1 MQVMCNGGVASTA
14 ALLYLLS
21 AGMGELPLRLTPGRV
36 DPPTLYALACLSA
49 LCCSCGDT
57 WASEVGSVVGG
68 TPRLITTWQRVPQ
81 GTNGGITGVGI
92 LCSIAGGLVLGVAYF
107 VTLVVFLDVGGFD
120 NISLTSQLPVV
131 LVGGVAGLFGSVV
144 DSLLGAT
151 VQYSGYSDKLG
162 KVVSKPAPGVR
173 HISGVDILDNHAVNF
188 VSSLITALVVPA
200 VCYCSVTGVS

>member
-1 MQVMCNGGVASTA
+1 
-14 ALLYLLS
+14 
-21 AGMGELPLRLTPGRV
+21 MGELPLRLTPGQV

-68 TPRLITTWQRVPQ
+68 TPRLVTTWQKVPR
-81 GTNGGITGVGI
+81 GTNGGITGIGI
-92 LCSIAGGLVLGVAYF
+92 LCSIGGGLVVGLAYF
-107 VTLVVFLDVGGFD
+107 VTLVIFLDMERFATV
-120 NISLTSQLPVV
+120 SLASQLPVV
-131 LVGGVAGLFGSVV
+131 LIGGVAGLFGSVV

-173 HISGVDILDNHAVNF
+173 DISGVDILDNHAVNF
-188 VSSLITALVVPA
+188 VSSLITALVIPA
-200 VCYCSVTGVS
+200 ACYYSVTAVS

>member
-1 MQVMCNGGVASTA
+1 MQVVCNGGVASTA

-49 LCCSCGDT
+49 LSCSCGDT

-68 TPRLITTWQRVPQ
+68 TPRLITTWQRVPR

-92 LCSIAGGLVLGVAYF
+92 LCSIAGGLVVGVTYF
-107 VTLVVFLDVGGFD
+107 VTLVSFLDVGRFD
-120 NISLTSQLPVV
+120 NVSLASQLPVV
-131 LVGGVAGLFGSVV
+131 LVGGAAGLFGSVV

-162 KVVSKPAPGVR
+162 KVVSKLAPEVR

-200 VCYCSVTGVS
+200 VCYYSVTGVS

>member
-49 LCCSCGDT
+49 LCCSYGDT

-68 TPRLITTWQRVPQ
+68 APRLITTWQRVPR

-92 LCSIAGGLVLGVAYF
+92 LCSIAGGLVVGMAYF
-107 VTLVVFLDVGGFD
+107 VTLVIFLDVD
-120 NISLTSQLPVV
+120 NISLTSQLPVM

-200 VCYCSVTGVS
+200 ICYYSVTGVS

>member
-1 MQVMCNGGVASTA
+1 MCNGGVASA
-14 ALLYLLS
+14 AAMFYLLS
-21 AGMGELPLRLTPGRV
+21 AGMGELPLRLTPGQV

-68 TPRLITTWQRVPQ
+68 IPCLITTWQKVPR

-92 LCSIAGGLVLGVAYF
+92 LCSIAGGLVVGLAYF
-107 VTLVVFLDVGGFD
+107 VTLVIFLDMERFGTV
-120 NISLTSQLPVV
+120 SLTSQLPVV
-131 LVGGVAGLFGSVV
+131 LIGGVAGLFGSIV

-188 VSSLITALVVPA
+188 VSSLITALIIPA
-200 VCYCSVTGVS
+200 ACYYSVTPVS